1 MEDGQTVWAER
12 QGEGKGEPE
21 GTLRDAA
28 DIVRK
33 ADLLDRRRK
42 RIGRFFGAS
51 QRRQTSEVGKNWT
64 TKPGRLTVDA
74 NTLT

>member
-1 MEDGQTVWAER
+1 MMGRSTVWAER

-33 ADLLDRRRK
+33 ADLLDSDRRRK
-42 RIGRFFGAS
+42 ISGA
-51 QRRQTSEVGKNWT
+51 
-64 TKPGRLTVDA
+64 GRLA
-74 NTLT
+74 RSGE